1 MMRAKVRIGRVEKIF
16 VSHLHGDHCY
26 GLPGVV
32 CAASAARD
40 QVATSMDTALKLYG
54 PPGLS
59 EFIRI
64 SLEIGQVRVRL
75 LRFHST
81 FNYICAFNLFFCQAR
96 ARLPLPLLFP
106 GCIENGCNSA

>member
-81 FNYICAFNLFFCQAR
+81 FNYICAFNLFFLPSACPSPPPPPFS
-96 ARLPLPLLFP
+96 RLY
-106 GCIENGCNSA
+106 